1 MKSDN
6 NFHDKLIALQ
16 SNMSNFALSL
26 TANKEEAEDLTQ
38 ETMLK
43 VLDNEEKYTEN
54 TNFKGWVFT
63 IMRNIFINNYRRIVR
78 SQTMIDTTDNL
89 YHLSLPQDSGF
100 ESPEASH
107 NAKEIRELINSF
119 PEEFRKP
126 FTMFIDG
133 YKYTEIADEMGIPV
147 GTVKSRIFFTRK
159 RLKEMLYDFR

>member
-1 MKSDN
+1 
-6 NFHDKLIALQ
+6 
-16 SNMSNFALSL
+16 
-26 TANKEEAEDLTQ
+26 
-38 ETMLK
+38 
-43 VLDNEEKYTEN
+43 
-54 TNFKGWVFT
+54 
-63 IMRNIFINNYRRIVR
+63 
-78 SQTMIDTTDNL
+78 MIDTTDNL

-147 GTVKSRIFFTRK
+147 GTVKSRIFFARK
-159 RLKEMLYDFR
+159 RLKEMLSDFR

>member
-26 TANKEEAEDLTQ
+26 TANKEDAEDLTQ

-63 IMRNIFINNYRRIVR
+63 IMRNIFIN
-78 SQTMIDTTDNL
+78 T
-89 YHLSLPQDSGF
+89 
-100 ESPEASH
+100 
-107 NAKEIRELINSF
+107 
-119 PEEFRKP
+119 
-126 FTMFIDG
+126 
-133 YKYTEIADEMGIPV
+133 
-147 GTVKSRIFFTRK
+147 
-159 RLKEMLYDFR
+159 